1 MSDRNADTSMRLNR
15 EQRRILQA
23 LQAGCHLKVHR
34 DVDGAKV
41 YRLHCLTKSGDAAEV
56 VASGIVDTLERRGYL
71 QSNMKFPAA
80 ALLLTERGLQAV
92 STPAALRPVGPRGYS
107 E

>member
-1 MSDRNADTSMRLNR
+1 MRLNH

-23 LQAGCHLKVHR
+23 LQRGCHLKVHR
-34 DVDGAKV
+34 DVDGGKV
-41 YRLHCLTKSGDAAEV
+41 YRLHCPTESGDAAEV
-56 VASGIVDTLERRGYL
+56 VDSADIDGLERRGYL

-80 ALLLTERGLQAV
+80 TLLLTERGLQAV
-92 STPAALRPVGPRGYS
+92 STPAALRPLGPRGYS

>member
-1 MSDRNADTSMRLNR
+1 MRLNK
-15 EQRRILQA
+15 EQRRILGA
-23 LQAGCHLKVHR
+23 LQRGCHLKVHR

-41 YRLHCLTKSGDAAEV
+41 YRLHCPTETPESGNAAEV
-56 VASGIVDTLERRGYL
+56 VDAVAVDGLERRGYL

-80 ALLLTERGLQAV
+80 TLLLTERGRQAV
-92 STPAALRPVGPRGYS
+92 NTPAALRPLGPRGYS

>member
-1 MSDRNADTSMRLNR
+1 MRLNG

-23 LQAGCHLKVHR
+23 LQRGCHLKVHR

-41 YRLHCLTKSGDAAEV
+41 YRLHCRTEEGDAAEEI
-56 VASGIVDTLERRGYL
+56 SGGSVEALERRGYL
-71 QSNMKFPAA
+71 QSNLKFPAA
-80 ALLLTERGLQAV
+80 TLLLTERGLQAV
-92 STPAALRPVGPRGYS
+92 NTPAALQPVGPRGYS